1 MAIVTFHSKASG
13 SFILL
18 SQTQKQIFEELGRE
32 CTPSGAISPE
42 EAAEWIERLE
52 KVLAREKVRKELE
65 EKEHRQRQDR
75 CRQEFRKPGMHAP
88 ELFAEEEQLEE
99 KNMKQPV
106 PLSARI
112 YPLLEM
118 LRKARDAGEMVMW
131 GVP

>member
-18 SQTQKQIFEELGRE
+18 TQTQKQIFDELGRE

-42 EAAEWIERLE
+42 EAGEWIARLE
-52 KVLAREKVRKELE
+52 KVLEREKILKAQE
-65 EKEHRQRQDR
+65 EKDRRERQEK
-75 CRQEFRKPGMHAP
+75 CRMEFRKPGMHAP
-88 ELFAEEEQLEE
+88 ELFEEEEKLEE
-99 KNMKQPV
+99 KNLKRPV

-112 YPLLEM
+112 FPLLEM